1 MSRMKTR
8 LLLLVSVWVPATV
21 GAARL
26 FGRVGVRA
34 GVVAGAVALCLLA
47 GSRLRR
53 RRRLRVWN
61 TSGESEFPPG
71 PRRVLLAETGLSRP
85 R

>member
-1 MSRMKTR
+1 MLTR
-8 LLLLVSVWVPATV
+8 LLLLVSVWVPATF

-26 FGRVGVRA
+26 FGRVGLRA
-34 GVVAGAVALCLLA
+34 GVAVGVLALCFLA
-47 GSRLRR
+47 WSSLRR

-61 TSGESEFPPG
+61 TSGGSDFPPG

-85 R
+85 Q